1 MISPAEHAR
10 RREALSQ
17 EVGAPVLLVGNGR
30 RARNLP
36 LTPLPFRQDSTFLYF
51 TGCTA
56 PGAAAL
62 LVDGRTTLFLD
73 PPAEDDALWHGHA
86 TTLEE
91 ERARHGVDAVRPL
104 ATLAQACAP
113 HRGRLQTLAVPDL
126 AQSHLAESLTGV
138 ALAYPGVAGSE
149 PLVDAVIRQR
159 RTRSEA
165 EVDEMRAA
173 MRVTDQAHRAAM
185 AATRPGG
192 HEARIRAVFD
202 GVIMAAG
209 LTNAYGSIVTVRGE
223 VLHNEHYVNSLEAG
237 QLLLLDG
244 GAEAASGY
252 ATDITRTWPVTGR
265 FSGRQRAAYEAV
277 LAAQEESIALCTAG
291 RRYREVHE
299 ASCRVLARFL
309 ADEGLLR
316 CSPDAAVEAG
326 AHAVFFPHGVGHLI
340 ALDVHDL
347 ENFGDRACYD
357 PRYARSADFGTA
369 WLRIDLDL
377 EPGMVV
383 TVEPGFYVVPAILA
397 DPTLRERFDAQ
408 IDFEAARAWEG
419 FGGIRIEDDV
429 LVRDQGPE
437 VLSAA
442 IPKAVAAVEALV
454 GSAPT
459 AALL

>member
-1 MISPAEHAR
+1 MIPVTEHAR
-10 RREALSQ
+10 RREVLSA
-17 EVGAPVLLVGNGR
+17 EVRAPVLLVGNGR
-30 RARNLP
+30 RSRNLP
-36 LTPLPFRQDSTFLYF
+36 LTPLPFRQDSTFLYY
-51 TGCTA
+51 TGCTS

-62 LVDGRTTLFLD
+62 IVDGRTTLFLE

-86 TTLEE
+86 TTLAE
-91 ERARHGVDAVRPL
+91 ERDRHGVEAVRPL
-104 ATLAQACAP
+104 AELAEACAP

-126 AQSHLAESLTGV
+126 AQSHLAERLTGV
-138 ALAYPGVAGSE
+138 ALSYPELAGSE

-165 EVDEMRAA
+165 ELAEMRAA
-173 MRVTDQAHRAAM
+173 MQVTERAHRAAM

-202 GVIMAAG
+202 GVIMAEG

-223 VLHNEHYVNSLEAG
+223 VLHNEHYVHPLEAG

-244 GAEAASGY
+244 GAEAPSGY
-252 ATDITRTWPVTGR
+252 ATDITRTWPVSGR
-265 FSGRQRAAYEAV
+265 FSARQRAAYEAV
-277 LAAQEESIALCTAG
+277 LAAQAVSIDLCTPG
-291 RRYREVHE
+291 RRYREVHQ
-299 ASCRVLARFL
+299 ASCLVLARFL

-316 CSPDAAVEAG
+316 CSPEAAVEAG

-357 PRYARSADFGTA
+357 PRYARSTDFGTA

-377 EPGMVV
+377 EAGMVV

-397 DPTLRERFDAQ
+397 DATLRERFAAQ
-408 IDFEAARAWEG
+408 VDFEAARGWEG

-429 LVRDQGPE
+429 LVGEGRPE
-437 VLSAA
+437 ILSAA
-442 IPKAVAAVEALV
+442 IPKAVDAVEAVV
-454 GSAPT
+454 GSAPV
-459 AALL
+459 AAFA